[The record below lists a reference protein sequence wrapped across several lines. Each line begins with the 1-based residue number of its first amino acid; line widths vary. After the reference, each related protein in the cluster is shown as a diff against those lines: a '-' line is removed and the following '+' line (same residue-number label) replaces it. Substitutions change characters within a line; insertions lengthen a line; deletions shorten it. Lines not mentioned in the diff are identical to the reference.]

1 MSNST
6 FNVNV
11 DADAVNR
18 QYEEEQKQF
27 EKTKKTVFNAKNY
40 LPARLESNEQQKTMT
55 IRLLPFSPEG
65 GSPFFKVITHTVRV
79 NKSVAAGGWKT
90 FICPSKN
97 KNEEG
102 ESWGDKCPFC
112 ELSSKAR
119 ELRFSATDE
128 ASKKKYNEI
137 EFSNRAKESWIVRCI
152 DRDHEEDGVKFW
164 MFPASSKN
172 KDGVY
177 DKIINLAN
185 QRAASAAKKGNK
197 YSIFDLNNGMDLI
210 ITLTRTSNNKTSIQV
225 VDEGMPSPLTEDF
238 ELGMSWIND
247 NKKWYDVYT
256 IKAYDYM
263 QIIAKGGAPIFD
275 KNEQRYIDKEE
286 AENAKKEAEENR
298 IREEYTEPKKD
309 YSEIVKSNEPIIDGS
324 KFDTGSTES
333 NDESDDLP
341 F

>member
-1 MSNST
+1 MSENA
-6 FNVNV
+6 FKVNV
-11 DADAVNR
+11 DTDAVNR

-27 EKTKKTVFNAKNY
+27 EKFKKTAFNAKNY

-79 NKSVAAGGWKT
+79 NKSVSPGGWKT
-90 FICPSKN
+90 FICPVKN

-102 ESWGDKCPFC
+102 EAWSDKCPFC
-112 ELSSKAR
+112 ELSSRAR
-119 ELRFSATDE
+119 EAKLSATE
-128 ASKKKYNEI
+128 ENMKKKYGEI
-137 EFSNRAKESWIVRCI
+137 EFSNRSKESWIVRCI

-225 VDEGMPSPLTEDF
+225 VDEGMPSSLSEDY
-238 ELGMSWIND
+238 ELGMKWIND
-247 NKKWYDVYT
+247 EKKWNEVYT
-256 IKAYDYM
+256 VKSYEYM
-263 QIIAKGGAPIFD
+263 DIVAKGGAPVYD
-275 KNEQRYIDKEE
+275 KDQKRYIDKDA
-286 AENAKKEAEENR
+286 AEKVKKEAEEQR
-298 IREEYTEPKKD
+298 ITENYTEQKRD
-309 YSEIVKSNEPIIDGS
+309 YSEIVNSSETIIDGS
-324 KFDTGSTES
+324 RFDTGSTV
-333 NDESDDLP
+333 SDDDDMP

>member
-1 MSNST
+1 MSNNA
-6 FNVNV
+6 FKVNV

-27 EKTKKTVFNAKNY
+27 SNTKKTAFNLKNY
-40 LPARLESNEQQKTMT
+40 LSARLESDEQQKTIT

-79 NKSVAAGGWKT
+79 NKAVQPGGWKT
-90 FICPSKN
+90 YICPVKN

-102 ESWGDKCPFC
+102 KAWGDKCPFC
-112 ELSSKAR
+112 ELSSRAKEAK
-119 ELRFSATDE
+119 FSSTE
-128 ASKKKYNEI
+128 ESMKKKYGEI
-137 EFSNRAKESWIVRCI
+137 EFANRAKESWIVRCI

-177 DKIINLAN
+177 DKIMNLAT

-210 ITLTRTSNNKTSIQV
+210 ITLTKTSNNKTSTQV
-225 VDEGMPSPLTEDF
+225 VDEGMPSPLSEDYD
-238 ELGMSWIND
+238 LGMKWIND
-247 NKKWYDVYT
+247 EKKWNEVYT
-256 IKAYDYM
+256 VKPYEYM
-263 QIIAKGGAPIFD
+263 DIVAKGGVPAYD
-275 KNEQRYIDKEE
+275 KEQKKYIDKEAVE
-286 AENAKKEAEENR
+286 KAKKEAEEEKIKEN
-298 IREEYTEPKKD
+298 YTEPKKD
-309 YSEIVKSNEPIIDGS
+309 YSEIVNNNGGAIIDGS
-324 KFDTGSTES
+324 KFDTGSTS
-333 NDESDDLP
+333 VDDEDDMP

>member
-1 MSNST
+1 
-6 FNVNV
+6 
-11 DADAVNR
+11 
-18 QYEEEQKQF
+18 
-27 EKTKKTVFNAKNY
+27 
-40 LPARLESNEQQKTMT
+40 MT

-79 NKSVAAGGWKT
+79 NKSVASGGWKT
-90 FICPSKN
+90 FICPVKN

-185 QRAASAAKKGNK
+185 QRAASAAKKGNN

-210 ITLTRTSNNKTSIQV
+210 ITLTKTSNNKTSIQV

-247 NKKWYDVYT
+247 KKKWYDVYT

-275 KNEQRYIDKEE
+275 KNEKKYVDKEE

-298 IREEYTEPKKD
+298 IKEEYTEPKKD
-309 YSEIVKSNEPIIDGS
+309 YSEIVESKDVIVDGS
-324 KFDTGSTES
+324 KFDTGSTKA
-333 NDESDDLP
+333 NDDDDLP

>member
-1 MSNST
+1 
-6 FNVNV
+6 
-11 DADAVNR
+11 
-18 QYEEEQKQF
+18 
-27 EKTKKTVFNAKNY
+27 
-40 LPARLESNEQQKTMT
+40 
-55 IRLLPFSPEG
+55 
-65 GSPFFKVITHTVRV
+65 
-79 NKSVAAGGWKT
+79 
-90 FICPSKN
+90 
-97 KNEEG
+97 
-102 ESWGDKCPFC
+102 
-112 ELSSKAR
+112 
-119 ELRFSATDE
+119 
-128 ASKKKYNEI
+128 
-137 EFSNRAKESWIVRCI
+137 
-152 DRDHEEDGVKFW
+152 
-164 MFPASSKN
+164 
-172 KDGVY
+172 VY

-298 IREEYTEPKKD
+298 IREEYTEPKRD

-324 KFDTGSTES
+324 NFDTGSTES